1 MATLRSINPSDYSIV
16 DEVTVSSAQE
26 IAEKVKQA
34 HAAKKQ
40 WKSLGAKKRAELL
53 RPLITL
59 VSQRSQDIAKL
70 SSQEI
75 GKPISQSLD
84 DMEFTIDYLRD
95 FIEDGPGYLE
105 NEITID
111 EQSAEASAF
120 HQIVYEP
127 IGVTACIVPWNY
139 PFSNFIWGVIPNLI
153 AGNPVVFKH
162 SEECPLIGKLI
173 EEMMDNLQ
181 LPEGVFSEIYGDA
194 SVGRTLVEQNIDL
207 IWFTG
212 SSNVGKALYSIAG
225 NKQIK
230 SILEMGGSDPTI
242 IFEDAHKLGID
253 RIISRLYSSRFENCG
268 QICSA
273 TKRLIVHED
282 LFQEIVTKLMAYLQS
297 ISIGDPLDPNTQLG
311 PLVAERQLHLL
322 ESQVND
328 ALALGAKVLYGGK
341 RPDGLTG
348 AYYLPTLITDI
359 NPKMR
364 IWQEE
369 TFGPVLPIVTFKTEE
384 EAIALANDTIYGLSS
399 MIFTADPVRAKRVAA
414 QIDAG
419 CVDINFASHW
429 RTCNPFGGYK
439 ASGVGREHGKFGFQE
454 LTQVKVIAE

>member
-1 MATLRSINPSDYSIV
+1 MSTLRSINPSNYSIV
-16 DEVTVSSAQE
+16 GEVTVTSAQE
-26 IAEKVKQA
+26 IADKVEKA
-34 HAAKKQ
+34 HAAKKH
-40 WKSLGAKKRAELL
+40 WKFQGPQKRAELL
-53 RPLITL
+53 RPLL
-59 VSQRSQDIAKL
+59 GMVDQRSEEIAKL
-70 SSQEI
+70 TSQEM

-95 FIEDGPGYLE
+95 FIEDGPSYLA
-105 NEITID
+105 NEVTIN
-111 EQSAEASAF
+111 EHSADASAF

-173 EEMMDNLQ
+173 EQMMHELH
-181 LPEGVFSEIYGDA
+181 LPVGVFSEIYGDA
-194 SVGRTLVEQNIDL
+194 SVGRCLVEQGIDL

-212 SSNVGKALYSIAG
+212 STHVGKALYSIAG
-225 NKQIK
+225 SKQIK
-230 SILEMGGSDPTI
+230 SILEMGGSDPAI
-242 IFEDAHKLGID
+242 IFADARQLGID
-253 RIISRLYSSRFENCG
+253 RVISRLYSSRFENCG

-282 LFQEIVTKLMAYLQS
+282 LFQEVVSKLIVYLQS
-297 ISIGDPLDPNTQLG
+297 INIGDPLDPNTHLG
-311 PLVAERQLHLL
+311 PLAAERQLHLL
-322 ESQVND
+322 ESQLHD
-328 ALALGAKVLYGGK
+328 ALDLGAKILYGGR
-341 RPDGLTG
+341 RPGGLTG

-359 NPKMR
+359 NPQMR
-364 IWQEE
+364 IWREE

-399 MIFTADPVRAKRVAA
+399 MVFTADPVRAKRVAA

-419 CVDINFASHW
+419 CVDINFGSHW
-429 RTCNPFGGYK
+429 RPCNPFGGYK